1 VDVNT
6 SWITGNYHMPIR
18 MIAKELYSL
27 LKEVEKIEK
36 QFNNAP
42 FEKQD
47 EIKDKLRKKK
57 AELNR
62 MRAVLEGKKD
72 HKLKHPI
79 K

>member
-1 VDVNT
+1 
-6 SWITGNYHMPIR
+6 MPIR
-18 MIAKELYSL
+18 MIAKELYNL
-27 LKEVEKIEK
+27 LQEVAKIEK

-72 HKLKHPI
+72 HKLKYP
-79 K
+79 

>member
-1 VDVNT
+1 
-6 SWITGNYHMPIR
+6 MPIR

-27 LKEVEKIEK
+27 LQEVAKIEK

-72 HKLKHPI
+72 HKLKYP
-79 K
+79 

>member
-1 VDVNT
+1 
-6 SWITGNYHMPIR
+6 

-27 LKEVEKIEK
+27 LQEVAKIEK

-72 HKLKHPI
+72 HKLKYP
-79 K
+79 